1 MCHMVPENTD
11 VLHEPGTDPDWS
23 ESFYFNFYD
32 RKNGILAFMRIGITP
47 NKGKKNFFC
56 GLIMP
61 DGEFLVN
68 KSELPLLGEPLEAG
82 LLRFERIIPER
93 LWSLSFD
100 GPLFRTGPDSL
111 EGRAKRVQFKVLFE
125 SLNKIFDYR
134 ECVSGHK
141 EIVSG
146 RVASEHLEQFGR
158 ATGSMILGDSV
169 FEISALGER
178 DHSWGVRDWN
188 APKMWIWLTC
198 QFSEEHALNVT
209 KLVMGDE
216 EVDAGFVH
224 INGRNVRLISAKIE
238 TKYSEDG
245 SPASLKMLLKDGEGR
260 LHDISATV
268 EKMATLPFRSEDGKH
283 LSLLYE
289 PLARYEQGKEAGYG
303 VAEYLV
309 KKF

>member
-1 MCHMVPENTD
+1 MIRESTD
-11 VLHEPGTDPDWS
+11 VLHPPGTDPDWS

-32 RKNGILAFMRIGITP
+32 RKSGILAFMRIGITP

-68 KSELPLLGEPLEAG
+68 KSELGLLGEPLEAG
-82 LLRFERIIPER
+82 PLRFEKIAPER
-93 LWSLSFD
+93 LWLLSFD
-100 GPLFRTGPDSL
+100 GHLLRQEPGAPG
-111 EGRAKRVQFKVLFE
+111 GRAKRVQFKILFE
-125 SLNKIFDYR
+125 SLNEIFDYR
-134 ECVSGHK
+134 ECVSGRK

-158 ATGSMILGDSV
+158 ATGSMSV
-169 FEISALGER
+169 DGSGFEISALGER

-188 APKMWIWLTC
+188 APKMWVWLTC

-224 INGRNVRLISAKIE
+224 KRGRNLPVISAEIE
-238 TKYSEDG
+238 TRYSEG
-245 SPASLKMLLKDGEGR
+245 GVPSSLKLRLKDGEGR
-260 LHDISATV
+260 LHDIDATI

-283 LSLLYE
+283 LSILYE
-289 PLARYEQGKEAGYG
+289 PLARYEQGGETGYG